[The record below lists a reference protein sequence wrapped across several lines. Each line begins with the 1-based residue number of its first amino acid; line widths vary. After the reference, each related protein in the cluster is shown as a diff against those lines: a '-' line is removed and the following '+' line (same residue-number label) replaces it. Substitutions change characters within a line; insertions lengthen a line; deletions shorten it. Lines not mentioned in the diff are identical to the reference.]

1 MLNKEEICVIIG
13 SYPQDHID
21 TTLVSLTVESFK
33 RRGYDICLVS
43 HSPLSQEL
51 QKTSKYTIYSDE
63 NSIINFPE
71 PSSIAVFFANENLH
85 YQTNWGNRMGA
96 HSLAILMNMKNAFY
110 LLKNKKY
117 KSFIYAECDTVLNSD
132 DHRLLESK
140 LEEISFNNK
149 DYWFMIENS
158 SNMVVPVT
166 SLFGGNINYF
176 DNIFNQITTEE
187 DYLNICTSA
196 NSYTL
201 ESLFS
206 ELFCRNISENGY
218 LDNIKPRDIFT
229 SEWLGISTY
238 GKVYIPEFDNE
249 FNIDIDIVKD
259 KNDNDNIFCVL
270 PFNEEQKS
278 IIIKIYKDNILI
290 ENVEVI
296 TGVLHYWKF
305 SINETQEW
313 SMEVYYQDKIIKK
326 IKRTTKEI
334 LWNKW
339 SYFEDKTWNLKK

>member
-1 MLNKEEICVIIG
+1 MTFKM
-13 SYPQDHID
+13 P
-21 TTLVSLTVESFK
+21 VSTNSSANDGFK
-33 RRGYDICLVS
+33 L
-43 HSPLSQEL
+43 
-51 QKTSKYTIYSDE
+51 
-63 NSIINFPE
+63 
-71 PSSIAVFFANENLH
+71 
-85 YQTNWGNRMGA
+85 
-96 HSLAILMNMKNAFY
+96 
-110 LLKNKKY
+110 
-117 KSFIYAECDTVLNSD
+117 
-132 DHRLLESK
+132 

-218 LDNIKPRDIFT
+218 LDNTKPRDIFT
-229 SEWLGISTY
+229 SKWLGISTY
-238 GKVYIPEFDNE
+238 GKVYIPEFDKE
-249 FNIDIDIVKD
+249 FNMDIDIVKD
-259 KNDNDNIFCVL
+259 KKDSDNIFCVL

-290 ENVEVI
+290 KNVEVI

-313 SMEVYYQDKIIKK
+313 SMEVYYQDKLIKK